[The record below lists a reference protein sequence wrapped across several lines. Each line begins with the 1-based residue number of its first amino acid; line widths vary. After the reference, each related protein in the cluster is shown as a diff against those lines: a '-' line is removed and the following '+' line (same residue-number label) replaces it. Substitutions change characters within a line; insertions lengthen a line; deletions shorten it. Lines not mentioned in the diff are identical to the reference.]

1 MYKVMLTC
9 LNIIIYTYISIGFD
23 NYIYICNIHF
33 IFQFQSRKCQR
44 LLPWPTRLEMTDET
58 VEEVLQESEKKIS
71 KLLSALFFFFWVN
84 HELVII

>member
-1 MYKVMLTC
+1 
-9 LNIIIYTYISIGFD
+9 
-23 NYIYICNIHF
+23 
-33 IFQFQSRKCQR
+33 
-44 LLPWPTRLEMTDET
+44 MTDET